1 MVMRNKR
8 LIGILITVGV
18 LLLIPFVAQQFTG
31 EVKWSPFDFV
41 VAAVLV
47 LGAGLACEIA
57 LRVVKKTQH
66 RIIACAMILM
76 LLFVVWAELAV
87 GLIGTRFAGS

>member
-1 MVMRNKR
+1 M
-8 LIGILITVGV
+8 
-18 LLLIPFVAQQFTG
+18 LIPFIAMQFTN
-31 EVKWSPFDFV
+31 EVTWSPFDFV
-41 VAAVLV
+41 VAAVLL

-66 RIIACAMILM
+66 RIIACAVILM